1 MADEQTP
8 HAAASGHAH
17 ALVSAVDDVEDAG
30 KALDQRVR
38 GALGVNNTDL
48 AVLQYLDRMQRRGN
62 SARVGDIA
70 ARFGVSSGSA
80 TEIVHRLTSA
90 DLVHRVPHPT
100 DARVR
105 RLELTPMATTRL
117 EEVLGPV
124 RVDLDALL
132 DSISPE
138 EEVRLIQ
145 LLGHVRDIFRSASSA
160 D

>member
-1 MADEQTP
+1 MTLEHLP
-8 HAAASGHAH
+8 HAAASDAAH
-17 ALVSAVDDVEDAG
+17 ALVSAVDAVEDAG

-48 AVLQYLDRMQRRGN
+48 AVLQYLDRVQRRGG

-80 TEIVHRLTSA
+80 TEIVHRLTNA

-105 RLELTPMATTRL
+105 RLELTEQAAARL
-117 EEVLGPV
+117 EAVVGSV
-124 RVDLDALL
+124 RADLDALL
-132 DSISPE
+132 ETIPE
-138 EEVRLIQ
+138 AEEARLLE
-145 LLGHVRDIFRSASSA
+145 LLGQVRDIFRSASTSG
-160 D
+160 